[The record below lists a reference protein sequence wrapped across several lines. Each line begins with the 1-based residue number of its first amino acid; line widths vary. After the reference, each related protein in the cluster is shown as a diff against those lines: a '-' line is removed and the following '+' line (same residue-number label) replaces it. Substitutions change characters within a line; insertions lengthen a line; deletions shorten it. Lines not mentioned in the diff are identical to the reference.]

1 MTFCR
6 APRDLPFVIAPPE
19 EPRQCSTLGVLA
31 LMGMIARNSVIL
43 FNQIEED
50 KAKGLHPWDAVIEAA
65 SHRVR
70 PILLTASAAIL
81 GMIPIAPTV
90 FWGPMAYAIMGGLAV
105 ATALTL
111 VFLPARLRRLVPH
124 QETAVRRLGKTSRRT
139 SRRSPSPCWKRQP
152 ESDVSRR
159 RHQEKAPR
167 RRGAAPT
174 PGHTRTPEAICL
186 IDPAILSPLSALLGA
201 LIGGSA
207 PVVAAIYTQRSQNHV
222 QRIAAEVAKRET
234 VYADFV
240 ASASTLILNAYTHD
254 DITLGGEQQRIIGL
268 INRMRLFAPP
278 DVIKGADAVVRTIVD
293 ISLKPSVELRQLAQ
307 EALSRSLDP
316 DPLLAFSV
324 TCRADL
330 DDVLRTMV

>member
-1 MTFCR
+1 MFNPRRARAHGDDRPQLGDPLQPDRGGQGEGPPPLGCR
-6 APRDLPFVIAPPE
+6 HRGCQSPGPSHPAHRFRGDPRHDPDRADRVLGTDGLRHHGRACGRDGSDPRLPSGP
-19 EPRQCSTLGVLA
+19 STSPGSA
-31 LMGMIARNSVIL
+31 SGNRSPTNS
-43 FNQIEED
+43 
-50 KAKGLHPWDAVIEAA
+50 
-65 SHRVR
+65 
-70 PILLTASAAIL
+70 
-81 GMIPIAPTV
+81 
-90 FWGPMAYAIMGGLAV
+90 
-105 ATALTL
+105 
-111 VFLPARLRRLVPH
+111 
-124 QETAVRRLGKTSRRT
+124 GKTSRRT

-307 EALSRSLDP
+307 EALSRS
-316 DPLLAFSV
+316 S
-324 TCRADL
+324 
-330 DDVLRTMV
+330 